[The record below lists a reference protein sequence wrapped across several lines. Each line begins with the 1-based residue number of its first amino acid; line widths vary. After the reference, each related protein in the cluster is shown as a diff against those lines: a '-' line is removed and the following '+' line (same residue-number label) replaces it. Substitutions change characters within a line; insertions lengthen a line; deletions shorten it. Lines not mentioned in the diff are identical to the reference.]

1 MSPDQKP
8 ARVPDLVS
16 VILPVFNGADTL
28 EQQLDALADQT
39 YESPWELV
47 VSENGSTDE
56 SEAIVQAH
64 AHRFP
69 SFRLIDSSQRGGFSA
84 SCNQA
89 VDVARGDFLMF
100 TGQDDVV
107 SPTWI
112 EAMVDKARSCDLVGG
127 AMEYATINSAEA
139 LEWFPTHG
147 PVDEEPHAAMK
158 FLPYAIGTNLGI
170 WRDVFE
176 SHGRWNEDLR
186 CGGEDLYLSW
196 SVQLGGLEFGFAPE
210 AQVSFRYRA
219 DPRAL
224 LKKSIQ
230 YAETHP
236 YLYRRFK
243 SQGIPRSRLIN
254 AVKDWLWIVV
264 HLPDLARG
272 PGPKGHWITRF
283 GMRVGR
289 LKGSLRERSL
299 YL

>member
-1 MSPDQKP
+1 MSTGERIE
-8 ARVPDLVS
+8 RVPELVS
-16 VILPVFNGADTL
+16 VILPIFNGADTL
-28 EQQLDALADQT
+28 EQQLIALAKQT
-39 YESPWELV
+39 YEGPWELV
-47 VSENGSTDE
+47 VSENGSTDD
-56 SEAIVQAH
+56 SEEIARAH
-64 AHRFP
+64 ADRFP
-69 SFRLIDSSQRGGFSA
+69 SFRLIDSSQRRGFSA

-89 VDVARGDFLMF
+89 VEAARGDFLMF

-112 EAMVDKARSCDLVGG
+112 EAMVAKAASCDLVGG
-127 AMEYATINSAEA
+127 AMEYATVNSAEA

-147 PVDEEPHAAMK
+147 PVDREPHAAMK

-176 SHGRWNEDLR
+176 SHGHWNEDLR

-196 SVQLGGLEFGFAPE
+196 SVQLSGLEFGFAPE

-219 DPRAL
+219 EPRAL

-243 SQGIPRSRLIN
+243 SQGIPRSRLVN
-254 AVKDWLWIVV
+254 AMKDWVWIAV